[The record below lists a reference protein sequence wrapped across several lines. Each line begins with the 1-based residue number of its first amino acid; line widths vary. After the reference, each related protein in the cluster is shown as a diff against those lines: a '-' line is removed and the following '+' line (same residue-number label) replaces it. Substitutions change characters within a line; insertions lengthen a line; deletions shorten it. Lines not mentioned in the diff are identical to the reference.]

1 MRNSSGVVFLIAGGN
16 WNNGTKAGVT
26 YLNSNNVASNS
37 NRNISSQLEL
47 RTFRTER
54 TALNSILT
62 CTQLP

>member
-37 NRNISSQLEL
+37 NRNISSQP
-47 RTFRTER
+47 
-54 TALNSILT
+54 NSPEQHFNLYSTTLT
-62 CTQLP
+62 IT